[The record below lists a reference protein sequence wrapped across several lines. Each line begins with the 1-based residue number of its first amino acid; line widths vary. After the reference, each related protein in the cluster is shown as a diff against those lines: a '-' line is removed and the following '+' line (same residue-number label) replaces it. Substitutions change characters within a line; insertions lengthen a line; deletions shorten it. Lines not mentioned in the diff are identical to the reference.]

1 MQDVVYSEQW
11 HHEDFSG
18 HSRYPRRRANFT
30 EFDETN
36 YQLKI
41 YNWYLTINN
50 DFDYEILSK
59 WNNDKVSTVMV
70 DLNKV
75 ELLIKYLFSDRRG
88 WHKGGCGVCCTLY
101 KSGYQSCQF
110 SPYGFIFLWS
120 GLLLYRSIFRKH
132 NSSEKNHYL
141 ESYISNHT
149 QKMLR

>member
-11 HHEDFSG
+11 HNEDFSG

-70 DLNKV
+70 
-75 ELLIKYLFSDRRG
+75 ELIK
-88 WHKGGCGVCCTLY
+88 
-101 KSGYQSCQF
+101 
-110 SPYGFIFLWS
+110 WS
-120 GLLLYRSIFRKH
+120 S
-132 NSSEKNHYL
+132 
-141 ESYISNHT
+141 
-149 QKMLR
+149 